1 MIKEAICVSI
11 CADSADEMRRR
22 ALDASEH
29 ADMIELRLDCLAPDE
44 LTDILASLS
53 FPKPVIITRR
63 PVEQG
68 GHWSATR
75 EQRIAFWADMHRHAK
90 PDGIRFF
97 FDVEL
102 DIVTAL
108 HAHGNGYVISFHD
121 FGGVPDAIEILFEEM
136 NGGDAISKIA
146 WKADDIVDTIPFI
159 HLIEAAHE
167 TDRWVAPIAMGEC
180 GKWTR
185 ILGPALGAKLTYASP
200 DTGTETAPGQLSAGD
215 LAETYR
221 VNELD
226 EDVDIYGIIGGD
238 TSYSMSPH
246 LHNAAFR
253 ANGVGAVFV
262 PLQMND
268 VGEFIER
275 MVAPATREVEM
286 NFRGF
291 AVTIPF
297 KTEIMPHLDAIDP
310 AADAIG
316 AANTVKVEDGRLIGF
331 NTDALGF
338 IEPLARIFPN
348 LHDAKVAVLGAG
360 GAARACV
367 QALTSA
373 GCRVSVFA
381 RDIAKAGALSE
392 DFGVVIERLGNASYD
407 AFDIVV
413 NTTPLGTKGAHQ
425 DETPATQSQLRGV
438 KIAYDLVYNPQE
450 TKFIAEA
457 KAAGCETL
465 GGFEM
470 LLAQAALQ
478 HKIWTGLDAPV
489 DAMREA
495 ALKRL
500 R

>member
-1 MIKEAICVSI
+1 MKEAICVSI
-11 CADSADEMRRR
+11 CAESADEMRRR
-22 ALDASEH
+22 ALTASEH
-29 ADMIELRLDCLAPDE
+29 ADIIELRLDCLAPDE
-44 LTDILASLS
+44 LPNALAFLS
-53 FPKPVIITRR
+53 FAKPVIVTRR

-68 GHWSATR
+68 GHWNASR

-108 HAHGNGYVISFHD
+108 HAHGGGYVISYHD

-159 HLIEAAHE
+159 QLLAAAHE
-167 TDRWVAPIAMGEC
+167 TDRWVAPVAMGEC

-200 DTGTETAPGQLSAGD
+200 EEGTETAPGQMSADD
-215 LAETYR
+215 LAEVYH
-221 VNELD
+221 VNELG
-226 EDVDIYGIIGGD
+226 EDVAVYGIIGGD

-253 ANGVGAVFV
+253 ANGVNAVFV

-268 VGEFIER
+268 VGIFLEK
-275 MVAPATREVEM
+275 MVARATREVEI
-286 NFRGF
+286 NFSGF
-291 AVTIPF
+291 AVTVPF
-297 KTEIMPHLDAIDP
+297 KTEILRSLDAVDP
-310 AADAIG
+310 AADVIG
-316 AANTVKVEDGRLIGF
+316 AVNTVKVEDGRLIGF

-338 IEPLARIFPN
+338 IEPLAKMFPN
-348 LHDAKVAVLGAG
+348 LHGAKAAVLGAG

-381 RDIAKAGALSE
+381 RDVAKAGTLSE
-392 DFGVVIERLGNASYD
+392 DFGVTVERMDAHSYG

-413 NTTPLGTKGAHQ
+413 NTTPLGTKGPHRN
-425 DETPATQSQLRGV
+425 ETPATQTQLTGV
-438 KIAYDLVYNPQE
+438 RVAYDLVYNPQE

-457 KAAGCETL
+457 KAARCETL

-489 DAMREA
+489 DAMRAA
-495 ALKRL
+495 ALKHL